1 MSLDDQIRDA
11 TEALSRRLREEF
23 DAEVT
28 RLSERLSASLEADR
42 AAELASAL
50 EKARAEAEQQLAHA
64 LATSRAEAEH
74 RLESAVAQARTE
86 AQQAGE
92 AAAEQ
97 ARTTVSEQLEA
108 ARTEARLEA
117 EARLRAEQDRV
128 VEVAR
133 AEARL
138 ETERRLE
145 SELTQARAEAESRLG
160 EVEAA
165 ARAEAEQRLASEIAG
180 ARAEAQ
186 RMVDDESASPPVSSE
201 AAVASAKAEAKD
213 LLEKQLAASRVD
225 ADRRLEAEVARLR
238 AQHEVALEKAL
249 AESQTQIDEQIAAA
263 VDAALAEEA
272 QEAKNDVD
280 VDVSPMWAAS
290 EGEGDEGGGG
300 VSVSAQSVRRRSLDA
315 VRRLDAATSLTGLL
329 DGLLAAVGADAAR
342 AAVLVLRGDRLRG
355 WGADGFGDRMGEPR
369 SLDLAL
375 EPSDLIGRAMADAR
389 AVTSQPEE
397 SGPEEVLSLP
407 AFARLPSGC
416 VAVAAPVMVGGRA
429 VGAVYADDGG
439 DAQRTTSSGWLEAVE
454 LLTIHASRCAE
465 ALTAARAVELL
476 GAPTGD
482 AAAAPVPENDEGN
495 DEDDGGVQAARRYA
509 RLLVSEIRLYN
520 EDAVRAG
527 REHRDLAHRLRA
539 EIARAREL
547 FAERTPADLPLA
559 EALFTE
565 ELVRTLADGDA
576 GLMGDDEPG
585 APS

>member
-1 MSLDDQIRDA
+1 MALDDQIREA

-28 RLSERLSASLEADR
+28 RLAERLSASLEADR
-42 AAELASAL
+42 GAELASAL

-74 RLESAVAQARTE
+74 HLESAVAKARTE
-86 AQQAGE
+86 AQQEGE
-92 AAAEQ
+92 VVA
-97 ARTTVSEQLEA
+97 EQLEA
-108 ARTEARLEA
+108 ARTEARAEA
-117 EARLRAEQDRV
+117 EARLEAEG
-128 VEVAR
+128 
-133 AEARL
+133 RL
-138 ETERRLE
+138 EREV
-145 SELTQARAEAESRLG
+145 TQARAEAESRLG

-165 ARAEAEQRLASEIAG
+165 PRAEAGQRLASEIAS

-186 RMVDDESASPPVSSE
+186 RLADAASANPPAGSE
-201 AAVASAKAEAKD
+201 VAVASAKAEAKD

-225 ADRRLEAEVARLR
+225 ADRRLEGEVARLR

-249 AESQTQIDEQIAAA
+249 AESQSQIDEQIAAA
-263 VDAALAEEA
+263 VGAALEEEA
-272 QEAKNDVD
+272 RDDVD
-280 VDVSPMWAAS
+280 VYPMRAAS
-290 EGEGDEGGGG
+290 EGEGDKAGA
-300 VSVSAQSVRRRSLDA
+300 SVSAQLVRRRSLDA

-355 WGADGFGDRMGEPR
+355 WGADGFGDSMGEPR
-369 SLDLAL
+369 SLDLAP
-375 EPSDLIGRAMADAR
+375 ESSDLIGRAMADAR
-389 AVTSQPEE
+389 AVTSRPEE
-397 SGPEEVLSLP
+397 SGADGVLSRP
-407 AFARLPSGC
+407 AFARLSTGC

-429 VGAVYADDGG
+429 VGAVYADDAG
-439 DAQRTTSSGWLEAVE
+439 DAERTTSSGWVEAVE

-465 ALTAARAVELL
+465 ALTAARVVDLLGLL

-482 AAAAPVPENDEGN
+482 ALAASLVGNGEG
-495 DEDDGGVQAARRYA
+495 DGGAQAARRYA

-565 ELVRTLADGDA
+565 QLVRTLADGDA